1 MSEDQLVVRI
11 AALEAAI
18 NRCNAS
24 QGRGSVQI
32 QGVAVEGVRY
42 QVVLCRDSSL
52 MAEVYGVMIYTRS
65 DTWPLDRLTSN
76 QRAAYLRWHATS

>member
-1 MSEDQLVVRI
+1 MSEDQQVVRI

-24 QGRGSVQI
+24 QGRGSI
-32 QGVAVEGVRY
+32 HKQGIAAEGDRY

-52 MAEVYGVMIYTRS
+52 MAEVYGVMIHTRS
-65 DTWPLDRLTSN
+65 ETWPLDQLTSN